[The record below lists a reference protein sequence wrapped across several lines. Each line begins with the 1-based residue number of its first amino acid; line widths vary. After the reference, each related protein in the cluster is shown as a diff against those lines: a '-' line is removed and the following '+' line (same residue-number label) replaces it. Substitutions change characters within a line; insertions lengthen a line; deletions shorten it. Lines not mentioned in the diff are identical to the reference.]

1 MSTKVECTVCNEVLE
16 VTANTIVLPFV
27 CSDCELR
34 AAMAPIAKVKIP
46 AIEIKP
52 YTDFQTLTELVADEH
67 AGLDESQASVEN
79 TTLLI
84 EDLELQV
91 SEQKK
96 LNDAANTL
104 IADMSAQLNEDASEL
119 GTRDQRIAALE
130 AQLSKVADAE
140 YTTHMLNE
148 KLQRD
153 MSVLLDRVA
162 ALRNGLEKQGIKAF
176 REHVAIA
183 QYVGNMFKLAFDA
196 DKEIVGLKNKL
207 VLSEIA
213 GDNVN
218 RIRQMQAEVIV
229 GQEQELKGK
238 SILLAD
244 AYERLKHVRERRDW
258 WRSEAVELSRTNK
271 SLRKRGLISRIRNAG
286 A

>member
-52 YTDFQTLTELVADEH
+52 YTDFQTATELVADEH

-130 AQLSKVADAE
+130 SQLSKVAASE
-140 YTTHMLNE
+140 YDKHMLNE
-148 KLQRD
+148 KLQQK
-153 MSVLLDRVA
+153 MSILFDRIS
-162 ALRNGLEKQGIKAF
+162 ALRNGITKMAYKSLLKD
-176 REHVAIA
+176 VAIA
-183 QYVGNMFKLAFDA
+183 KYVGENFQLAEDA
-196 DKEIVGLKNKL
+196 DKEIRDLKNKL
-207 VLSEIA
+207 VLAEI
-213 GDNVN
+213 GSDNVN

-258 WRSEAVELSRTNK
+258 WRSEAVELNRTNK
-271 SLRKRGLISRIRNAG
+271 SLRKRGLLSRIRNAG